1 MVSSSYDFQTEG
13 KSAAR
18 RSVNRRSISGRSSTS
33 AASLSSAIETV
44 SSDVSVRQVKLSPED
59 KSKTNKMYADLDKTK
74 MWKLS
79 TGTLVEEQM
88 MKHVIIQDY
97 EQ

>member
-18 RSVNRRSISGRSSTS
+18 RSVNRRSISGRSST
-33 AASLSSAIETV
+33 SAIETV